1 MTHLHDTKD
10 SGQVVVFRKQEDQ
23 DAENFK
29 KYMLEILDEARA
41 RVEAGEVQ
49 SFAFSM
55 ELKDFGVY
63 TDFTGG
69 FNPVLIGATS
79 HLLWR
84 LNGVE

>member
-1 MTHLHDTKD
+1 MTHLPD
-10 SGQVVVFRKQEDQ
+10 SSKIVAFQKPEDR
-23 DAENFK
+23 DAQAFK
-29 KYMLEILDEARA
+29 EYMLEILANIQAKIEND
-41 RVEAGEVQ
+41 EVQ
-49 SFAFSM
+49 AFSVAL

>member
-1 MTHLHDTKD
+1 MTHLHDPSQTKIVAF
-10 SGQVVVFRKQEDQ
+10 QKREDQ

-84 LNGVE
+84 LNEVE